1 MSANYFEGPATEKPV
16 YNLGVIRT
24 PNQGTDGA
32 REIGVPQQLF
42 ADLDTPKDIVG
53 GQVAEDFR
61 GLLGAPLKRVV
72 DSTTGAVTYALSVVT
87 AGTPDTFDQVDGVLL
102 LSTDAFDGPRY
113 INVVKGGKIKAWVG
127 NFIGKD
133 ADYKT
138 ALASALGGKYDVQFD
153 TIKF

>member
-1 MSANYFEGPATEKPV
+1 MSANYFEGPATEQPV

-24 PNQGTDGA
+24 PNQGIDGA

-61 GLLGAPLKRVV
+61 GLLGAPLKMTSPGV
-72 DSTTGAVTYALSVVT
+72 YELSVVT
-87 AGTPDTFDQVDGVLL
+87 AGTPDTFDAVDGILL

-133 ADYKT
+133 ADYKA
-138 ALASALGGKYDVQFD
+138 ALATALGGKYDTQFN